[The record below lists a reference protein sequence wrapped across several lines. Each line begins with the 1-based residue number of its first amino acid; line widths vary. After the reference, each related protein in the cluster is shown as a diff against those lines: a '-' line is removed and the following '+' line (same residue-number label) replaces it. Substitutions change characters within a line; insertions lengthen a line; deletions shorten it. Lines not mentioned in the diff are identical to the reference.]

1 MFEQSKVL
9 NKIEQWADR
18 LPYKSLKIE
27 IDMGNQTFTL
37 EKNKGRVI
45 GFVPPPHA
53 GQSEGR

>member
-45 GFVPPPHA
+45 GFVPPPPCGA
-53 GQSEGR
+53 I